1 MEKKI
6 VVAFDFDGTITTKDT
21 LLEFIRFSKGAM
33 AFFLGFLLHTP
44 YLILFK
50 LGLYQNWKIKQRLFG
65 YFFKGMDYKD
75 FVKVGQ
81 DFEPILE
88 KMIRPK
94 ALKAIRSYSEKG
106 IPVYI
111 ISASVSEWISPW
123 AIKEGVNH
131 IIGTKVEISSNG
143 KLTGNFLS
151 RNCYGEEKVRRLLEL
166 EPNRNSYILYA
177 YGDSKGDKELIEF
190 ADKGWYNKFK

>member
-65 YFFKGMDYKD
+65 YFFKGMDYKE

-81 DFEPILE
+81 DFE
-88 KMIRPK
+88 
-94 ALKAIRSYSEKG
+94 
-106 IPVYI
+106 
-111 ISASVSEWISPW
+111 
-123 AIKEGVNH
+123 H
-131 IIGTKVEISSNG
+131 
-143 KLTGNFLS
+143 
-151 RNCYGEEKVRRLLEL
+151 LLEL
-166 EPNRNSYILYA
+166 
-177 YGDSKGDKELIEF
+177 
-190 ADKGWYNKFK
+190 